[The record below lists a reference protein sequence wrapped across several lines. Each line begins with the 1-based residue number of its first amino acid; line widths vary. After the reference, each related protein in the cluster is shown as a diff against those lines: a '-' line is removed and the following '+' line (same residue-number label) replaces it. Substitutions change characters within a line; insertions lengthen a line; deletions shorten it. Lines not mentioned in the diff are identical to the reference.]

1 MIITIEQAEQKL
13 IDTLKNRIR
22 TQMICRC
29 LSIKSSLL
37 SHFDFDAFAEQAHP
51 LIIDTDTEMFVCH
64 DRDAFIVAKGISY
77 KVFEKI
83 LDIMHQSFD
92 IPRSILSKAVSL
104 HDIQKDGH
112 DLVKHIEQKAIAL
125 RKSAKRQE
133 QDSVTQKNLDQ
144 KESILNLSFDQGMID
159 SLPKRRAE
167 RSALQVL
174 VVEDD
179 AFSRK
184 LVSSALEGK
193 YETILAE
200 DGQGGLMQYVT
211 HAPDVLFLDIELPD
225 ITGHDVL
232 QKVLEMDPDAFVIM
246 LSGNGNKENIFKA
259 MKTGAKG
266 FVGKP
271 FTKDKLLQY
280 ILKCP
285 KAHEIQHL
293 KL

>member
-1 MIITIEQAEQKL
+1 
-13 IDTLKNRIR
+13 
-22 TQMICRC
+22 
-29 LSIKSSLL
+29 
-37 SHFDFDAFAEQAHP
+37 
-51 LIIDTDTEMFVCH
+51 
-64 DRDAFIVAKGISY
+64 
-77 KVFEKI
+77 
-83 LDIMHQSFD
+83 
-92 IPRSILSKAVSL
+92 
-104 HDIQKDGH
+104 
-112 DLVKHIEQKAIAL
+112 
-125 RKSAKRQE
+125 
-133 QDSVTQKNLDQ
+133 
-144 KESILNLSFDQGMID
+144 
-159 SLPKRRAE
+159 
-167 RSALQVL
+167 
-174 VVEDD
+174 
-179 AFSRK
+179 
-184 LVSSALEGK
+184 
-193 YETILAE
+193 
-200 DGQGGLMQYVT
+200 MQYVT